1 MSPNDEYAFEPSRS
15 RPSGAGSIDVER
27 ITVETSEIKE
37 RVDSFERWHYRFD
50 LDGVLTP
57 IWDESRI
64 NRHEQRRKYLFD
76 PLKAVFGGSLKGKRV
91 LDVGCNAGFW
101 SLAAIEA
108 GCDYVLGLDGRQMH
122 VDQANFVFEVKGVPR
137 ERYLFVTGD
146 IFKADLLEHG
156 HFDVVLCLGFLYHVS
171 KHLNLLEIMSE
182 VNKDILLIDTTLS
195 LAPGSK
201 LVMRRERLE
210 SPRDAV
216 DYELAMTPTR
226 KAVEDMVSVFG
237 YRVAMLRPRFSDY
250 AGCRDFREGRRRAFV
265 CAKATDLR
273 RVALDTEPIRSRVN
287 LGDVTGGTRRYF
299 RRGVGKLSRRA
310 GRR

>member
-1 MSPNDEYAFEPSRS
+1 
-15 RPSGAGSIDVER
+15 VER
-27 ITVETSEIKE
+27 ITVDTSDIKE
-37 RVDSFERWHYRFD
+37 RIDSFERWHYRFD

-91 LDVGCNAGFW
+91 LDIGCNAGFW
-101 SLAAIEA
+101 SLAAIES
-108 GCDYVLGLDGRQMH
+108 GCDFVLGL
-122 VDQANFVFEVKGVPR
+122 EVKGVPR
-137 ERYLFVTGD
+137 DRYRFVTGD
-146 IFKADLLEHG
+146 IFKTDLLEHG
-156 HFDVVLCLGFLYHVS
+156 RFDVVLCLGFLYHVS
-171 KHLNLLEIMSE
+171 KHINLLEIMSE

-201 LVMRRERLE
+201 LIMRRERLE

-226 KAVEDMVSVFG
+226 KAVEEMVSTFG
-237 YRVAMLRPRFSDY
+237 YRVLMLRPRFSDY
-250 AGCRDFREGRRRAFV
+250 AGCRDFREGRRRAFL
-265 CAKATDLR
+265 CAKTTDLR
-273 RVALDTEPIRSRVN
+273 RVALDTEPIRSRINFV
-287 LGDVTGGTRRYF
+287 DTTRGTQRHF
-299 RRGVGKLSRRA
+299 RRGVRRVSRMA